1 MEFPK
6 RRLEEYH
13 HLDARERMRQ
23 RHGTQ
28 GGDPLKAARAIYDLA
43 VMKDPPVRIALGSDS
58 YDLVMGKLD
67 DYRRVYTSFEEL
79 SRSTDISE

>member
-1 MEFPK
+1 
-6 RRLEEYH
+6 
-13 HLDARERMRQ
+13 MRQ

-28 GGDPLKAARAIYDLA
+28 GGDPLKAAKAIYDLA
-43 VMKDPPVRIALGSDS
+43 IMKEPPVRIALGSDS

-67 DYRRVYTSFEEL
+67 DYRRVYTSFEEF